1 MKSKHPYRFSSK
13 SYLLF
18 ILFFLFFLDGFALLF
33 ATKIDHD
40 RSFKH
45 ARVVLEKTAV
55 SLQERMDRV
64 VTATEAIL
72 ENKASR
78 IEEKGLKATISSR
91 KEWES
96 FRKAAKTLPDSGE
109 LWLLDD
115 RANLVMDS
123 TTYPSQRVTF
133 SEREYF
139 ALHRDKGV
147 DLYIGPVVK
156 GRIIKKHAFT
166 ISKRINGKGGR
177 FLGVVLASIET
188 DAFAD
193 FLRRID
199 LGEGGTV
206 TVFRTDGA
214 LVLRQPME
222 DKYLRKN
229 FKNLKLFTQNFE
241 ESPSGIIES
250 DMIDGLPRL
259 IGYSKIMGLP
269 LVVATGIP
277 IDSVLNDWRG
287 RVRIYSLMAIMG
299 FMALVALSLVVRR
312 TTSREEKERTR
323 ELAEINE
330 SLEAQIT
337 ERTMAQTALQES
349 EQRWATTL
357 ASIGDGI
364 IATDVAGKITF
375 MNAIAEELTQ
385 WKNIDAVGR
394 PVADIF
400 RIVDEST
407 RQAVQDPVGKVLNA
421 GTTVGL
427 ADQTVLITK
436 DGSRIPIDDSG
447 SPILDDAG
455 KMTGVVLVFRDT
467 TDRRLAERA
476 LSDSR
481 QDLNRA
487 QEVAHIGS
495 WRLNLRHGGELLWSD
510 EAYRIF
516 GVAPRTPMTYET
528 FLAIVHPSDRDN
540 LVRRWEDALAGKHYD
555 LTHRIVVDDSVKWVR
570 EVAELE
576 FDEDGALLAGFGTVQ
591 DVTDQK
597 KMEQALKMAHD
608 ELELRVQE
616 RTAEIRRQADLLDLA
631 HDAIIVT
638 DTKGRILFWN
648 PGAIATYGFTREDLG
663 VKDHHRL
670 LDTQF
675 PIPLESILAVV
686 ESKGRWEG
694 ELAQTTQD
702 GRRIVVL
709 SRWAMRQGTADGPP
723 EILEINTDITTR
735 RQTEEALR
743 RASVYNRSLIEASLD
758 PLVTI
763 DLDGIISDV
772 NSATELATGYSRTEL
787 IGTDFSGYFTHPE
800 RVRTGHRLAIDKG
813 FIRDYP
819 LEMRHKSGHST
830 SVLYNASLYKDET
843 GKTLGI
849 FAAARDI
856 TEKNRLERHLRE
868 SHKMEAIG
876 TLAGGIAHDFNNII
890 AGIIGFTEMVLED
903 IPEDN
908 PAHRRLGYILKGAH
922 RGRDLVK
929 QILAFSRRSEQEK
942 KVVSLSQIIDEVVS
956 LVRATLPAT
965 IEIKTTSSVASDLV
979 LADPTQIHQVVI
991 NLCSNAA
998 HAMSAR
1004 GGVLEI
1010 SLAAGIISSRE
1021 HSPHQDLE
1029 PGSYVKLTVVD
1040 NGDGMEP
1047 GILEHI
1053 FEPFFTTKSA
1063 GEGTGLGLA
1072 VVHGIVRNHNGVIT
1086 ASSEPGKGS
1095 SFTIYLPR
1103 IQTAQ
1108 ADETEKGEAALGG
1121 DESILIVDDEEL
1133 IVEMSIQRLQ
1143 RFGYQA
1149 TGVTGSIR
1157 ALEIFRNDPDAYDLI
1172 VTDHLM
1178 PDMTGLELAGE
1189 LLRIK
1194 PGIRII
1200 MCSGLHEP
1208 VPLDRIRQAG
1218 IREFFTKPVDRNEFV
1233 RIVRNV
1239 LDDKSL

>member
-18 ILFFLFFLDGFALLF
+18 ILVFLFFLDGFALWLV
-33 ATKIDHD
+33 TKIDRD
-40 RSFKH
+40 RSLQH

-55 SLQERMDRV
+55 SLQERMYRV
-64 VTATEAIL
+64 VSATEAIL
-72 ENKASR
+72 ENRASR
-78 IEEKGLKATISSR
+78 VEERGLKATISSR

-96 FRKAAKTLPDSGE
+96 FRKAARTLPDSGE

-123 TTYPSQRVTF
+123 TTYPSQRATF

-139 ALHRDKGV
+139 AHRDKEV
-147 DLYIGPVVK
+147 ELHIGPVIK
-156 GRIIKKHAFT
+156 GRIIKEYAFT
-166 ISKRINGKGGR
+166 ISKRMNGRNGR

-188 DAFAD
+188 EAFAD

-206 TVFRTDGA
+206 SVFRTDGA
-214 LVLRQPME
+214 MIVRQPME
-222 DKYLRKN
+222 DRFLGKE
-229 FKNLKLFTQNFE
+229 FKDLKLFTQNFE
-241 ESPSGIIES
+241 ESPSGTIEA
-250 DMIDGLPRL
+250 DLIDGTPRL

-269 LVVATGIP
+269 LVVTTTIP
-277 IDSVLNDWRG
+277 IDSALNDWRG
-287 RVRIYSLMAIMG
+287 RVRAYSLMAIMG

-323 ELAEINE
+323 ELAEINA
-330 SLEAQIT
+330 SLQAEIT
-337 ERTMAQTALQES
+337 ERARAQTALQKS

-364 IATDVAGKITF
+364 IATDVAGTITF
-375 MNAIAEELTQ
+375 MNAIAEKLTQ

-400 RIVDEST
+400 RIVDENT

-427 ADQTVLITK
+427 ANHTILITK
-436 DGSRIPIDDSG
+436 DGGRIPIDDSG
-447 SPILDDAG
+447 SPILDDTG

-495 WRLNLRHGGELLWSD
+495 WRLNIQHGNELFWSD
-510 EAYRIF
+510 ETYRIF
-516 GVAPRTPMTYET
+516 GVAPGVPMTYEA
-528 FLAIVHPSDRDN
+528 FLAIVHPADRDN
-540 LVRRWEDALAGKHYD
+540 LMRRWEDAIAGKQYD
-555 LTHRIVVDDSVKWVR
+555 LTHRIIVDGSVKWVR

-576 FDEDGALLAGFGTVQ
+576 FDEEGTLLAGFGTVQ

-597 KMEQALKMAHD
+597 KMEQAIRMAHD

-663 VKDHHRL
+663 IKDHHKL

-675 PIPLESILAVV
+675 PIPRERILAIV

-694 ELAQTTQD
+694 ELIQTTQD

-709 SRWAMRQGTADGPP
+709 SRWAIRQGTADGLP

-735 RQTEEALR
+735 RKTEEALR

-772 NSATELATGYSRTEL
+772 NSATELVTEYSRTEL
-787 IGTDFSGYFTHPE
+787 IGTDFSGYFTQPE
-800 RVRTGHRLAIDKG
+800 RVRAGHRLVFEKG

-830 SVLYNASLYKDET
+830 PVLYNASLYKDET

-890 AGIIGFTEMVLED
+890 AGIIGFTEMILED

-908 PAHRRLGYILKGAH
+908 PAHRRLGYVLKGAH

-965 IEIKTTSSVASDLV
+965 IEIKTTSSVTSDLV

-998 HAMSAR
+998 HAMSER

-1010 SLAAGIISSRE
+1010 SLAAETIFSRE
-1021 HSPHQDLE
+1021 SPHQDLE
-1029 PGSYVKLTVVD
+1029 PGPYVKLTVAD

-1047 GILEHI
+1047 AILEHI
-1053 FEPFFTTKSA
+1053 FEPFFTTKPA

-1072 VVHGIVRNHNGVIT
+1072 VVHGIVSNHKGVIT
-1086 ASSEPGKGS
+1086 AWSKPGEGS
-1095 SFTIYLPR
+1095 SFTMYLPR
-1103 IQTAQ
+1103 IQTVQ

-1133 IVEMSIQRLQ
+1133 IVEMNIQRLQ
-1143 RFGYQA
+1143 RFGYRA
-1149 TGVTGSIR
+1149 TGVTGSVR

-1178 PDMTGLELAGE
+1178 PDMTGLELARE
-1189 LLRIK
+1189 LLRIR

-1208 VPLDRIRQAG
+1208 VPLDRIKQVG
-1218 IREFFTKPVDRNEFV
+1218 IREFFAKPVDRNEFV

>member
-1 MKSKHPYRFSSK
+1 M
-13 SYLLF
+13 L
-18 ILFFLFFLDGFALLF
+18 
-33 ATKIDHD
+33 ATKIDRD
-40 RSFKH
+40 RSLKH

-72 ENKASR
+72 ENRASR

-91 KEWES
+91 EEWER
-96 FRKAAKTLPDSGE
+96 FQKAARTLPDSGE

-123 TTYPSQRVTF
+123 TTYPSQPVTF

-139 ALHRDKGV
+139 AFHKDKGV

-156 GRIIKKHAFT
+156 GRIIKKYAFT

-214 LVLRQPME
+214 LLLRQPME
-222 DKYLRKN
+222 DKYLREN

-323 ELAEINE
+323 DLAEINA
-330 SLEAQIT
+330 SLQAHIT
-337 ERTMAQTALQES
+337 ERARAQIALQES

-364 IATDVAGKITF
+364 IATDVAGRITF

-385 WKNIDAVGR
+385 SKNIDAAGR
-394 PVADIF
+394 PAADIF
-400 RIVDEST
+400 RIVDENT
-407 RQAVQDPVGKVLNA
+407 RQTVQDPVGKVLNA

-427 ADQTVLITK
+427 ANQTVLITK
-436 DGSRIPIDDSG
+436 DGGRIPIDDSG

-495 WRLNLRHGGELLWSD
+495 WRLNLQHGNELYWSD
-510 EAYRIF
+510 ETYRIF
-516 GVAPRTPMTYET
+516 GVAPQAPMTYET
-528 FLAIVHPSDRDN
+528 FLAIVHPADRDN
-540 LVRRWEDALAGKHYD
+540 LMRRWEDALALPGKHYD
-555 LTHRIVVDDSVKWVR
+555 LTHRIIVDGSVKWVR
-570 EVAELE
+570 EVAELD
-576 FDEDGALLAGFGTVQ
+576 FDEEGTLLAGFGTVQ

-663 VKDHHRL
+663 IKDHHKL

-675 PIPLESILAVV
+675 PIPLESILAIV

-694 ELAQTTQD
+694 ELVQTTQD

-709 SRWAMRQGTADGPP
+709 SRWAMRQGTAVGPP

-763 DLDGIISDV
+763 DLDGIIRDV
-772 NSATELATGYSRTEL
+772 NSATELVTGYSRTEL
-787 IGTDFSGYFTHPE
+787 IGTDFSRYFTQPE
-800 RVRTGHRLAIDKG
+800 RVEAGHILAFEKG

-819 LEMRHKSGHST
+819 LEMRHRSGHST
-830 SVLYNASLYKDET
+830 PVLYNASLYKDET

-908 PAHRRLGYILKGAH
+908 PAHRRLGYVLKGAH

-965 IEIKTTSSVASDLV
+965 IEIKTTSSATSDLV

-998 HAMSAR
+998 HAMSER

-1010 SLAAGIISSRE
+1010 SLAVEIISPE

-1029 PGSYVKLTVVD
+1029 PGSYVKLTVAD

-1053 FEPFFTTKSA
+1053 FEPFFTTKPA

-1086 ASSEPGKGS
+1086 ASSEPGEGS
-1095 SFTIYLPR
+1095 SFTMYLPR

-1121 DESILIVDDEEL
+1121 NESILIVDDEEL

-1143 RFGYQA
+1143 RFGYRA
-1149 TGVTGSIR
+1149 TGVTGSAR

-1189 LLRIK
+1189 LLRIR

-1208 VPLDRIRQAG
+1208 VPLDRIRQVG
-1218 IREFFTKPVDRNEFV
+1218 IREFFSKPVDRNEFV